1 MFFEWLAEHR
11 PDLVARYK
19 QLYRKG
25 AYASVEERRRLAK
38 LICGPDLEP
47 GQRMRGHSIEPPV
60 PDELRRE
67 TAQQRLF

>member
-25 AYASVEERRRLAK
+25 AYASVEER
-38 LICGPDLEP
+38 
-47 GQRMRGHSIEPPV
+47 MRGHSIEPPV